1 MEAIGKF
8 FTSLV
13 LGLISTILR
22 GLVIMKLWVWFIV
35 TTFSITVIT
44 LVQAIGLSLV
54 IGLLTGELK
63 PDEDTNNDDWFSK
76 VILRFVFLIIVY
88 VVVLFEG
95 WIVHL
100 FM

>member
-8 FTSLV
+8 FVTIIMSL
-13 LGLISTILR
+13 LSIIGR
-22 GLVIMKLWVWFIV
+22 GFVIMKLWVWFIV